1 MLSLAHERVIY
12 GTKVRC
18 SNALAHET
26 GIYGTEV
33 RHYNAKSSS

>member
-1 MLSLAHERVIY
+1 MLSLAHETVIY
-12 GTKVRC
+12 GTEVRC

>member
-1 MLSLAHERVIY
+1 MLSLAHETVIY